1 MQHLGTYCR
10 GGPPWPPGVEFRSG
24 PPGVL
29 ARDRVLRRAAT
40 EGRPYST
47 FRSARASFGR
57 NRRKIGVKVLPSIS
71 TIQKACCTIYASA
84 SGRFA
89 RIPRLPSSRSRY
101 CLSELAQPLRSSA
114 SSIPYCCGRCRSKI
128 QINSSGSGR
137 DDPTT
142 TKLRFLYPTFSITA
156 IRIKR
161 SNRSQRS
168 ATLE

>member
-1 MQHLGTYCR
+1 MQKRETYCR

-29 ARDRVLRRAAT
+29 PRDRVLRRAAT

-57 NRRKIGVKVLPSIS
+57 NRRKIGANRSSSS
-71 TIQKACCTIYASA
+71 TKLQKTCCTIYALA
-84 SGRFA
+84 SDRSA

-101 CLSELAQPLRSSA
+101 CLSALARRLRSSA
-114 SSIPYCCGRCRSKI
+114 SSIPCCCALCRSKI
-128 QINSSGSGR
+128 QINSSGSGH

-142 TKLRFLYPTFSITA
+142 TKLRFLYLTFSTIA